1 MCVCVCKCV
10 RSCVSERLS
19 LSMFFGKGERVSVC
33 VGCMFVCVERKK
45 KIVVPYNDVFICILI
60 PFFVHSEQVDICK
73 SWQGYAHRSNAM

>member
-1 MCVCVCKCV
+1 MFYRNRIYVCVCLCF
-10 RSCVSERLS
+10 SE
-19 LSMFFGKGERVSVC
+19 KEREKVSVWFVC
-33 VGCMFVCVERKK
+33 LCVCVERKK